1 MRPVTFA
8 DTGRCRRELVRG
20 AIGANAVV
28 MPELQLAGSTVPP
41 SPANMK
47 PTLDVKHPRSWDL
60 RLPKALGKRNPP
72 TLSAELSTRCDSCAR
87 IFLPAFSCSKRPT
100 TIAWR
105 KRFFFRLSAQFN
117 VLENYP
123 ARD

>member
-1 MRPVTFA
+1 MRAVTFA

-72 TLSAELSTRCDSCAR
+72 TLSRPSSQLVAIRALVSSYQHLVAR
-87 IFLPAFSCSKRPT
+87 SDR
-100 TIAWR
+100 
-105 KRFFFRLSAQFN
+105 QQ
-117 VLENYP
+117 
-123 ARD
+123 